1 MPGETA
7 AGGLWPTPP
16 NQVEP
21 VEKRRFH
28 PLTTSSRYGNE
39 ICDQAV
45 RGSIEVRTTRR
56 SIREMIMGAC
66 SLLLLAFAIGA
77 IEPRLREQVS
87 SQLSAPPSAQFSTVS
102 NRVQD
107 ISHTVVAIAREQAS
121 LHATLVMFAVA
132 GGILTIFMLR
142 T

>member
-1 MPGETA
+1 MPGETPA
-7 AGGLWPTPP
+7 DGMPPTRP

-21 VEKRRFH
+21 VEKPRFH
-28 PLTTSSRYGNE
+28 PLTTSSGDRNE
-39 ICDQAV
+39 ICDQPV

-56 SIREMIMGAC
+56 SIGEMIMGAC

-87 SQLSAPPSAQFSTVS
+87 AQLSAPPSAQLSAVS
-102 NRVQD
+102 YRVQD
-107 ISHTVVAIAREQAS
+107 ISHIVMAIAREQTS
-121 LHATLVMFAVA
+121 LHAPLLIFAVA